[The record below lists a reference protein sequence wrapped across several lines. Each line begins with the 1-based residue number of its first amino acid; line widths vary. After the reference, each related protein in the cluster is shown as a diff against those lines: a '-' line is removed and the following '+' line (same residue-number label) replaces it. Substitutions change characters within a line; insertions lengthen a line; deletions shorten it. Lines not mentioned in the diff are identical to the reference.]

1 MNSWTLYWMNLKKT
15 VFIDTQFLQRIRWVK
30 KGGVAKLFFASSG
43 FLDVIRNSEMVNQI
57 VCMMHRHTP
66 ALRSLFSRSEI

>member
-1 MNSWTLYWMNLKKT
+1 MNPLLNESNKKT
-15 VFIDTQFLQRIRWVK
+15 AFNDAFFAANTLGE
-30 KGGVAKLFFASSG
+30 KGRGCQVVFASSG

-57 VCMMHRHTP
+57 VCTIHRHTS

>member
-1 MNSWTLYWMNLKKT
+1 MNLIKKNSIHWYPIFAANT
-15 VFIDTQFLQRIRWVK
+15 LGE